1 MKKSNPKEN
10 LNIYTHILDIHIIIN
25 VYNENIVSL

>member
-10 LNIYTHILDIHIIIN
+10 TRELFYIDHPSTYADDT
-25 VYNENIVSL
+25 YK